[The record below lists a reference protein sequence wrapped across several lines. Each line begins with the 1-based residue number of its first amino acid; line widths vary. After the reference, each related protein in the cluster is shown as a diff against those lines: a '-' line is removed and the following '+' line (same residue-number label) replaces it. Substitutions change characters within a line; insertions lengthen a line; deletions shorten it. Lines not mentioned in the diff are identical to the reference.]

1 MFAISFVTLIFAKD
15 YAHFVFSM
23 VTLTLGESTAMP
35 AYVNDLSLV
44 DSKGKYQGLTI
55 STSAVGRA
63 FGPLFGGLVID
74 RFGYINFFIVAA
86 VGIFMMLAIIVPL
99 HTRLRGKL
107 KIFR

>member
-35 AYVNDLSLV
+35 AMPAYVNDLSPV
-44 DSKGKYQGLTI
+44 ESK
-55 STSAVGRA
+55 
-63 FGPLFGGLVID
+63 GPLFGGLVID
-74 RFGYINFFIVAA
+74 KFGYINFFIVAA
-86 VGIFMMLAIIVPL
+86 AGIFMMLAIIVPL
-99 HTRLRGKL
+99 HAQLKDKL